1 MLTTLTPR
9 QSAFLIAAVLLAV
22 IVGAWIFEWAGYA
35 PCDLCLKQR
44 WGYYTGI
51 PLALVLAWL
60 NPSWMKWGLGL
71 LLLILIGNAI
81 FGVYHSG
88 VEWKWWEGPTTCGG
102 GNLTGGL
109 PDLTKPAVLCNEAA
123 IRILGLS
130 LAGWNAVISAGL
142 AAIAFSGLRHYG
154 SSSVSQ

>member
-1 MLTTLTPR
+1 MLTTLNPR

-44 WGYYTGI
+44 WGYYAGV
-51 PLALVLAWL
+51 PLALVLAVF

-71 LLLILIGNAI
+71 LLLILVGNAV

-88 VEWKWWEGPTTCGG
+88 VEWKWWEGPTTCGA
-102 GNLTGGL
+102 GNLSGGL

-142 AAIAFSGLRHYG
+142 AAIAFAGLRRYG